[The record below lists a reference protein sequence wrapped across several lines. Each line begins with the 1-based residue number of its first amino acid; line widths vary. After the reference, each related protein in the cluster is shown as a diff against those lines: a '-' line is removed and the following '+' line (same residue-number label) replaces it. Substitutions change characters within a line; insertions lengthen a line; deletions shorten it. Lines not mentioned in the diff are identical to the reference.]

1 MLVEKEIKN
10 FIRII
15 SLVENDNVTS
25 YRMLYAA

>member
-1 MLVEKEIKN
+1 MLVEKEIKT

-25 YRMLYAA
+25 YRMLYGA

>member
-1 MLVEKEIKN
+1 MLVEKEIKT

-25 YRMLYAA
+25 YRMLYVA

>member
-25 YRMLYAA
+25 YRMLYVA